1 MSNNTVQPHG
11 STELI
16 PLIPNKILLNFAF
29 QFVHFVW
36 SDSRDSRM
44 QYNITPSLSVVDVV
58 FDSLVELLPL
68 VLQGQLP
75 VDHDVDLPGGHRHTF
90 TTSRDSA

>member
-1 MSNNTVQPHG
+1 
-11 STELI
+11 
-16 PLIPNKILLNFAF
+16 
-29 QFVHFVW
+29 
-36 SDSRDSRM
+36 M
-44 QYNITPSLSVVDVV
+44 QYNITPSLQVVVV
-58 FDSLVELLPL
+58 DSLVELLPL